1 LHRELSL
8 HRFLS
13 EGKTPLIPD
22 GQLLAS
28 CSHDKTIRFWDT
40 NWGNSAAEYQDIQ
53 IRFRLWLRLW
63 VLDRGVEQQNDSGI
77 LGWVYAVAFS
87 PNSQILA
94 SGSDDG
100 TVALWD
106 TVRRTLRQTL
116 VVFGVF
122 NDLKFAYDGSYITS
136 NLGYFDS

>member
-1 LHRELSL
+1 M
-8 HRFLS
+8 
-13 EGKTPLIPD
+13 
-22 GQLLAS
+22 AS
-28 CSHDKTIRFWDT
+28 CSDERSLAS
-40 NWGNSAAEYQDIQ
+40 GS
-53 IRFRLWLRLW
+53 FRSVRLW